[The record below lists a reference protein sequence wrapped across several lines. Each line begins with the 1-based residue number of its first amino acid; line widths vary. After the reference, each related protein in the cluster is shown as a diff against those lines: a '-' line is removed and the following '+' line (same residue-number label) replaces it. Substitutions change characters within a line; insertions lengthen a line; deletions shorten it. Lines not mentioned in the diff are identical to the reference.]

1 MVLTSGRLALL
12 AVIALAVALPCDAQ
26 RGFGPG
32 RGQSAGPRP
41 MLFGFALECSGCTRD
56 RPEGESMLPVWHYT
70 DYPRVVAVAP
80 GGAAERAGIREG
92 DVLMS
97 VDGMSILSSDGAR
110 RFSAARVADNVRL
123 TLDRGGKS
131 FDAELTP
138 RLGRGGFALRGDRP
152 PREPVPREF
161 SGRVGDVTV
170 DATGNEPV
178 VATTDS
184 LGVLTLRIGG
194 TVVRLSPASVA
205 DNGKA
210 AKPKPPKPKPFKSP

>member
-1 MVLTSGRLALL
+1 
-12 AVIALAVALPCDAQ
+12 
-26 RGFGPG
+26 
-32 RGQSAGPRP
+32 
-41 MLFGFALECSGCTRD
+41 
-56 RPEGESMLPVWHYT
+56 
-70 DYPRVVAVAP
+70 
-80 GGAAERAGIREG
+80 
-92 DVLMS
+92 MS

-110 RFSAARVADNVRL
+110 RFSAARVADNIRL
-123 TLDRGGKS
+123 TLDRSGKS

-170 DATGNEPV
+170 DASGNEPV

-194 TVVRLSPASVA
+194 TIVRLRPISLPDKGKGLKSV
-205 DNGKA
+205 
-210 AKPKPPKPKPFKSP
+210 KPKPFKSP

>member
-1 MVLTSGRLALL
+1 M
-12 AVIALAVALPCDAQ
+12 
-26 RGFGPG
+26 F
-32 RGQSAGPRP
+32 
-41 MLFGFALECSGCTRD
+41 
-56 RPEGESMLPVWHYT
+56 PVWHYT

-110 RFSAARVADNVRL
+110 RFSAARVADNIRL

-194 TVVRLSPASVA
+194 TVVRVRPPPLFKNPK
-205 DNGKA
+205 G
-210 AKPKPPKPKPFKSP
+210 AKLGLPKQTPDAPL

>member
-1 MVLTSGRLALL
+1 
-12 AVIALAVALPCDAQ
+12 
-26 RGFGPG
+26 
-32 RGQSAGPRP
+32 

-110 RFSAARVADNVRL
+110 RFSSARVADNIRL

-131 FDAELTP
+131 FDAELSP
-138 RLGRGGFALRGDRP
+138 RLGRGGFGRGDRP
-152 PREPVPREF
+152 TREPVPREY

-194 TVVRLSPASVA
+194 TVVRRPA
-205 DNGKA
+205 A
-210 AKPKPPKPKPFKSP
+210 ASRPKPRSPRAVILMRA